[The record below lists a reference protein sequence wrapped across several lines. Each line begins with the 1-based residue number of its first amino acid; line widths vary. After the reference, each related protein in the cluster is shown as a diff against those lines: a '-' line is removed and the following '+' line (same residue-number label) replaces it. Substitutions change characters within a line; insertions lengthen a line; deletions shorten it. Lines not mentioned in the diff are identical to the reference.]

1 MTVKRRPKGL
11 EVVPRATRR
20 RAAKSG
26 VRVFV
31 TPSPPRATPNYR
43 NFSGTR
49 FVLALDTLK
58 RVCVL
63 ECPPLGRPFLI
74 KLVLVKKK
82 YLANTARCGV
92 GRAARRGACGLLSV
106 PARDMQL
113 ACAALLL
120 PLVNAITVKVSDG
133 YVLNTVPAGFA
144 SFTMDYHPGS
154 QGAVWGSNA
163 SILEV
168 DLSGAGIIG
177 VARALA
183 PGVLRLGGSEAGEN
197 LTYVGFPGSVVQCPP
212 DYYYCL
218 TRKRWDAIHAF
229 TSTTGVRLMFDL
241 NLIGPGH
248 SENWTA
254 ALAQIDAL
262 LAYTAT
268 QHSAPWAFELG
279 NENNVNNKLAPS
291 IAAARFAQ
299 VHGLL
304 TRYWPQRVARP
315 LLVGPS
321 VHIDRDWIVGFL
333 RALARGRSGAGD
345 GLPIDA
351 FAYHMYAG
359 YGLAPD
365 IAAQVP
371 TAAFLDDARGLVD
384 EAAAAVRFSAAGTAA
399 ALPLIVSETAAA
411 WASGGPSGACVGFA
425 SSFWCPA
432 SYLHPTRRTPHAAP
446 PHPRTPHPAP
456 SRPPALPIRRLLPTL
471 RPHPSQGTLTTWCTR
486 PRPLGVATYWSPGR
500 RSSGATIRWSTPT
513 TAMGLTPTTLWRF
526 CGVQSSR
533 VAAAVAREAAT
544 RPTARQMNT
553 RRRGCCSRRGLR

>member
-1 MTVKRRPKGL
+1 
-11 EVVPRATRR
+11 
-20 RAAKSG
+20 
-26 VRVFV
+26 
-31 TPSPPRATPNYR
+31 
-43 NFSGTR
+43 
-49 FVLALDTLK
+49 
-58 RVCVL
+58 
-63 ECPPLGRPFLI
+63 
-74 KLVLVKKK
+74 
-82 YLANTARCGV
+82 
-92 GRAARRGACGLLSV
+92 
-106 PARDMQL
+106 MQL
-113 ACAALLL
+113 ACASLLL
-120 PLVNAITVKVSDG
+120 PLVNAITIKVSDG

-262 LAYTAT
+262 LAYAAT

-279 NENNVNNKLAPS
+279 NENNVNNKLLPAV
-291 IAAARFAQ
+291 AAARFAQ

-304 TRYWPQRVARP
+304 TRYWPQRAARP

-384 EAAAAVRFSAAGTAA
+384 QAAAAVRFSAAGTAA

-425 SSFWCPA
+425 SSFWCPRSA
-432 SYLHPTRRTPHAAP
+432 SYLHAARRT

-456 SRPPALPIRRLLPTL
+456 SRPPALPIRLLLPTL
-471 RPHPSQGTLTTWCTR
+471 RPHPSRGTLTTWCTR

-500 RSSGATIRWSTPT
+500 RLSGATTRWSTPT
-513 TAMGLTPTTLWRF
+513 TAMGPTPTTLWRF

-544 RPTARQMNT
+544 RPTATRPTARQRSS

>member
-1 MTVKRRPKGL
+1 
-11 EVVPRATRR
+11 
-20 RAAKSG
+20 
-26 VRVFV
+26 
-31 TPSPPRATPNYR
+31 
-43 NFSGTR
+43 
-49 FVLALDTLK
+49 
-58 RVCVL
+58 
-63 ECPPLGRPFLI
+63 
-74 KLVLVKKK
+74 
-82 YLANTARCGV
+82 
-92 GRAARRGACGLLSV
+92 
-106 PARDMQL
+106 MQL
-113 ACAALLL
+113 ACASLLL
-120 PLVNAITVKVSDG
+120 PLVNAITIKVSDG
-133 YVLNTVPAGFA
+133 YVLNTVLAGFA

-254 ALAQIDAL
+254 ALAQIDSL
-262 LAYTAT
+262 LAYAAT

-279 NENNVNNKLAPS
+279 NENNVNNKLLPAV
-291 IAAARFAQ
+291 AAARFAQ

-304 TRYWPQRVARP
+304 TRYWPQRAARP

-384 EAAAAVRFSAAGTAA
+384 QAAAAVRFSAAGTAA

-425 SSFWCPA
+425 SSFWCPRT
-432 SYLHPTRRTPHAAP
+432 LHPICTPHAARRTP
-446 PHPRTPHPAP
+446 ARHTPHPHA
-456 SRPPALPIRRLLPTL
+456 RPPSPSASSSLPFAPTL
-471 RPHPSQGTLTTWCTR
+471 REVL
-486 PRPLGVATYWSPGR
+486 
-500 RSSGATIRWSTPT
+500 
-513 TAMGLTPTTLWRF
+513 
-526 CGVQSSR
+526 
-533 VAAAVAREAAT
+533 
-544 RPTARQMNT
+544 
-553 RRRGCCSRRGLR
+553 

>member
-1 MTVKRRPKGL
+1 M
-11 EVVPRATRR
+11 
-20 RAAKSG
+20 
-26 VRVFV
+26 
-31 TPSPPRATPNYR
+31 
-43 NFSGTR
+43 
-49 FVLALDTLK
+49 
-58 RVCVL
+58 
-63 ECPPLGRPFLI
+63 
-74 KLVLVKKK
+74 
-82 YLANTARCGV
+82 
-92 GRAARRGACGLLSV
+92 RGYA
-106 PARDMQL
+106 MQL
-113 ACAALLL
+113 TCAALLL
-120 PLVNAITVKVSDG
+120 PLVSAIAIKVSDG
-133 YVLNTVPAGFA
+133 YVLNTIPAGFA
-144 SFTMDYHPGS
+144 SFTMDYHPSS
-154 QGAVWGSNA
+154 QGGVWGRNA

-197 LTYVGFPGSVVQCPP
+197 LTYVGFPGSVAQCPP

-254 ALAQIDAL
+254 AAAQIDAL

-268 QHSAPWAFELG
+268 QHGEAPWAFELG
-279 NENNVNNKLAPS
+279 NENNVNNNLAPAV
-291 IAAARFAQ
+291 AAARFAQ

-304 TRYWPQRVARP
+304 ARYWPQRAARP

-333 RALARGRSGAGD
+333 RALARGQSGAGG

-351 FAYHMYAG
+351 FAYHIYAG

-384 EAAAAVRFSAAGTAA
+384 AAAAAVRFSAAGTAA

-425 SSFWCPA
+425 SSFWCP
-432 SYLHPTRRTPHAAP
+432 RTPHPA
-446 PHPRTPHPAP
+446 PRTPHPAP
-456 SRPPALPIRRLLPTL
+456 RTPHARPPSPFASRTPSLPFASTLREVLRPPGARGLGPWGRPPTGRQADAHRGQLFARRL
-471 RPHPSQGTLTTWCTR
+471 R
-486 PRPLGVATYWSPGR
+486 PR
-500 RSSGATIRWSTPT
+500 
-513 TAMGLTPTTLWRF
+513 LWGQPRLF
-526 CGVQSSR
+526 CGVTM
-533 VAAAVAREAAT
+533 A
-544 RPTARQMNT
+544 
-553 RRRGCCSRRGLR
+553 CSRRGWRRWRPGRRPPGQRRAS